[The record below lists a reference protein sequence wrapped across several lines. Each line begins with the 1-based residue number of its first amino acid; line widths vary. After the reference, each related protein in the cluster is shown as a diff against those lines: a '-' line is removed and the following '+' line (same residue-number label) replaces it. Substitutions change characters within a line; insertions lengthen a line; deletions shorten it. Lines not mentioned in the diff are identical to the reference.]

1 MGEKKIIAYK
11 GFDHR
16 LKCRGFQYNVGE
28 TYEQE
33 GKIECC
39 HNGFHA
45 CTNPIDVLNYY
56 EMDYKNRFC
65 MVEQYEEIDSSHSDT
80 KTCSSKIKIKAEI
93 GTIGLFKAYILR
105 MKEMLNPFKLIMEAK
120 EDTSHSD
127 TQEFSYKNCESIT
140 STVNKAKIGSTVRDA
155 KITLS
160 GYGCHVGSSGK
171 RTKIATS
178 GGNGKIFSNG
188 DNGIIASS
196 GAYTHICSSGN
207 DTSIASSGSCH
218 IIASSGKNTN
228 IATSGV
234 NAKIGSIGD
243 NASIATSGFRD
254 RIV

>member
-1 MGEKKIIAYK
+1 MGEKKVIAYK
-11 GFDHR
+11 GFDNN

-65 MVEQYEEIDSSHSDT
+65 MVEQYGEIDSSHSDT

-127 TQEFSYKNCESIT
+127 TQEF
-140 STVNKAKIGSTVRDA
+140 
-155 KITLS
+155 
-160 GYGCHVGSSGK
+160 
-171 RTKIATS
+171 
-178 GGNGKIFSNG
+178 
-188 DNGIIASS
+188 
-196 GAYTHICSSGN
+196 
-207 DTSIASSGSCH
+207 
-218 IIASSGKNTN
+218 
-228 IATSGV
+228 
-234 NAKIGSIGD
+234 
-243 NASIATSGFRD
+243 
-254 RIV
+254 